1 MSDSEG
7 LDGDGATQHAAAAPD
22 RSTTDRN
29 LAERLA
35 AVERAITDEGS
46 VADLSTAAERDR
58 RLEDLTKRVEEV
70 EAHLDELDA
79 ATQALRGYVGSVRAV
94 NEEVEQRADLALAIA
109 ERTER
114 NATLDTAERDVDT
127 RARATAKSSATQS
140 EVPDEQPE
148 RTTSGA
154 GDGEVAAAVGH
165 ATGDRPFDPDADE
178 PAVAAAIPDGSH
190 GGDSDGGDSD
200 GSDDSDGGDGGD
212 DGILTR
218 LRDVL

>member
-7 LDGDGATQHAAAAPD
+7 LDGDGATQHASAAPD

-46 VADLSTAAERDR
+46 VADLSTTAERDR
-58 RLEDLTKRVEEV
+58 RLEDLTERVEAV
-70 EAHLDELDA
+70 EARLDELDA

-94 NEEVEQRADLALAIA
+94 NEEIEQRADLALAIA

-114 NATLDTAERDVDT
+114 NATPDTAEGDVDT
-127 RARATAKSSATQS
+127 RATATASRSAGPSKRT
-140 EVPDEQPE
+140 EEQPK
-148 RTTSGA
+148 RTTGGA
-154 GDGEVAAAVGH
+154 GDGDVAAAVGG
-165 ATGDRPFDPDADE
+165 ASGDQAFEPDADD
-178 PAVAAAIPDGSH
+178 PAVTAAIPDG
-190 GGDSDGGDSD
+190 
-200 GSDDSDGGDGGD
+200 GDGDDPD
-212 DGILTR
+212 DGILER